1 MNLDNQ
7 QNINWSSPNALIELI
22 KGIETPL
29 ESIIKESNSVVYDN
43 TNNSNKIIFSSS
55 QQIKSIVDEIVKKVN
70 NNKEPE
76 PLIFQIY
83 NSNDRVKSMCKGEV
97 KSSNISK
104 QDISWL
110 KKMEDEVYKN
120 IKQGDINLYDLSYNL
135 SVSER
140 QLHRKI
146 KNLVYLT
153 PNKYIRVLKLHKA
166 KQLIDDYL
174 YNTISQISYA
184 VGYYDTYYFSKLFN
198 QQYGVSPKKLL
209 YER

>member
-7 QNINWSSPNALIELI
+7 QINWGSSNALIELI

-29 ESIIKESNSVVYDN
+29 ASIIKESNITTE
-43 TNNSNKIIFSSS
+43 TNATNSKSIIFSST
-55 QQIKSIVDEIVKKVN
+55 QEIKKIVDAIVKQVN
-70 NNKEPE
+70 KNEEPE

-83 NSNDRVKSMCKGEV
+83 NSNDRVKSMCNGEV

-104 QDISWL
+104 QDINWL

-120 IKQGDINLYDLSYNL
+120 IKQGDINLYDLSYSL

-166 KQLIDDYL
+166 KQLIDGYL

-198 QQYGVSPKKLL
+198 QQYGVSPRKLL
-209 YER
+209 CER